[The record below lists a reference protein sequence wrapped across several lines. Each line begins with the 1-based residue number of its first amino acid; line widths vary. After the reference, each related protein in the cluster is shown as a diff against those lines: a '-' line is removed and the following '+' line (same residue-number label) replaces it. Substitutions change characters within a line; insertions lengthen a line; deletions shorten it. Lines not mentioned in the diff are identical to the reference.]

1 MSLRH
6 TGILIPIVLVT
17 LFSCNMRD
25 NARSHGSIRLG
36 DSSTIVTETDSDNLK
51 DLVTDFSSNVP
62 EHSENKDTAATAPAQ
77 PAPADTTAAKNT
89 AAPTAAAQPDPAKPA
104 PEAPAAQPHG
114 NGLTVA
120 FKDVTVFIPGITVK
134 TYRAQNLEK
143 ANGASYQLTGGK
155 LPGNQIKITS
165 GTVTRISQRY
175 QTVVAIKNDMGTLPL
190 DALSNTTDWQAL
202 PGGKNGY
209 NITGLDSRH
218 LQYSRANASQI
229 KKATERAMRAH
240 RISRRK
246 EREWMSSI
254 ARVHAVNQPPSTVTL
269 RSVMWKIEGKDARGR
284 SFQKQVRID
293 LPI

>member
-6 TGILIPIVLVT
+6 SGILIPIVLVT

-62 EHSENKDTAATAPAQ
+62 EHSQNADTATA
-77 PAPADTTAAKNT
+77 APADTATKPAATAT
-89 AAPTAAAQPDPAKPA
+89 QPDAAKPA
-104 PEAPAAQPHG
+104 QPTPAATQPQG

-175 QTVVAIKNDMGTLPL
+175 QTVVAIKSDLGTLPL

-218 LQYSRANASQI
+218 LQYSRANAAQI
-229 KKATERAMRAH
+229 KKAAERAMRAH

-246 EREWMSSI
+246 EKEWMNSI
-254 ARVHAVNQPPSTVTL
+254 ARVRAVNQPPSTVTL

-284 SFQKQVRID
+284 SFQKQVRVD

>member
-1 MSLRH
+1 MSLRYPA
-6 TGILIPIVLVT
+6 ILASAALIT

-25 NARSHGSIRLG
+25 NTRSHGSIRLG
-36 DSSTIVTETDSDNLK
+36 DSSTIVTETDSQYLR
-51 DLVTDFSSNVP
+51 DLVTDFNPTIP
-62 EHSENKDTAATAPAQ
+62 EHTEEPASDTASKPAPQQATDTTTAPAQ
-77 PAPADTTAAKNT
+77 ATAQ
-89 AAPTAAAQPDPAKPA
+89 PTAEEKPKQEATQP
-104 PEAPAAQPHG
+104 QG

-120 FKDVTVFIPGITVK
+120 FKDVTIFIPGITVK
-134 TYRAQNLEK
+134 TYRTQNLEK

-165 GTVTRISQRY
+165 GTVTKVSQRY
-175 QTVVAIKNDMGTLPL
+175 QTVVMIKNSLGTLPL
-190 DALSNTTDWQAL
+190 DALNSTTDWQAL
-202 PGGKNGY
+202 PGGRNGY

-218 LQYSRANASQI
+218 LQYSRANNAQI
-229 KKATERAMRAH
+229 KKALERAMRAH

-246 EREWMSSI
+246 EREWLNSI
-254 ARVHAVNQPPSTVTL
+254 ARVRAVNQPPLSVTL